1 MAPIDPKAL
10 PVHVGIIMD
19 GNGRW
24 AASRGKPRTYG
35 HREGLKAAKRVV
47 RAASELGL
55 RYLSL
60 YTFSTEN
67 WKRARDE
74 VNFLMLLIRTH
85 LRKEFDFYRE
95 HRIRVIHSGDPAPL
109 PPAVLRE
116 IERVSAATDSYT
128 GLTVN
133 LAINYGGRDE
143 IVRAFNR
150 WLASHPHGAAAA
162 GGAAAAAAEA
172 SQGAH
177 NGSPVLSLEELERHL
192 DQPELPAPD
201 LIIRTAGEQ
210 RLSNFLLWESAY
222 AELFFSPLR
231 WPDWDGQQLE
241 AAIVDYQQ
249 RRRTFGGRR

>member
-1 MAPIDPKAL
+1 MADVDPRAL

-47 RAASELGL
+47 KAASDLGL
-55 RYLSL
+55 KYVSL

-67 WKRARDE
+67 WSRARDE
-74 VNFLMLLIRTH
+74 VDFLMVLLRTH
-85 LRKEFDFYRE
+85 LRKELQFYRDNG
-95 HRIRVIHSGDPAPL
+95 IRVVHSGDCQGL
-109 PPAVLRE
+109 PRE
-116 IERVSAATDSYT
+116 VMREVERVTAATAAFT
-128 GLTVN
+128 GTTVN

-143 IVRAFNR
+143 IVRSVNR
-150 WLASHPHGAAAA
+150 WLA
-162 GGAAAAAAEA
+162 E
-172 SQGAH
+172 
-177 NGSPVLSLEELERHL
+177 NGRTPLSSADLERHL
-192 DQPELPAPD
+192 DQPDLPPPD

-231 WPDWDGQQLE
+231 WPDWDGEQLKR
-241 AAIVDYQQ
+241 ALCDYQQ
-249 RRRTFGGRR
+249 RKRTFGGNR